1 MWFSTLSATNPYSC
15 CGRKIVLGEYNCPSV
30 AYGRT
35 ISFTDSQRV
44 ISTSTLEIWVKEG
57 HPRSLKMTPF
67 NRRNTTMVMF
77 LISDSVI
84 ESPKIKSFPYRVW
97 DLNFSNL
104 LFTFTFFARSQNFW
118 GQVVM

>member
-1 MWFSTLSATNPYSC
+1 MDGKYHL
-15 CGRKIVLGEYNCPSV
+15 
-30 AYGRT
+30 RT
-35 ISFTDSQRV
+35 QRV
-44 ISTSTLEIWVKEG
+44 ISMSTLEIWVKEG

-118 GQVVM
+118 GQVVINVVKVVIIGRHVVLYGDQPPPPPGQNL